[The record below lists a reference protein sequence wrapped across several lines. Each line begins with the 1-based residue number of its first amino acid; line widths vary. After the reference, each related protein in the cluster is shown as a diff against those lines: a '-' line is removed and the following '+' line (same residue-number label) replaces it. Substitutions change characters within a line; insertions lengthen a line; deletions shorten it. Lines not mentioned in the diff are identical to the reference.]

1 VLVSAALVLVIDDDS
16 SVRETLRSVLEEEG
30 FRTATARDGADALA
44 WLRTVSE
51 LPTVILL
58 DLMMPVMDG
67 WAFRAA
73 QRRDARLAAIPT
85 IVLTAH
91 AEGRRAGIDVEQIL
105 KKPVSLEHLLATLE
119 EYAPRRS

>member
-1 VLVSAALVLVIDDDS
+1 VSAALVLVIDDDS
-16 SVRETLRSVLEEEG
+16 SVRETLRSVLEDEG
-30 FRTATARDGADALA
+30 FRAATARDGADALA
-44 WLRTVSE
+44 WLRTASE

-91 AEGRRAGIDVEQIL
+91 AEGRSAGIDVEQIL
-105 KKPVSLEHLLATLE
+105 KKPVSLEHLLSALE
-119 EYAPRRS
+119 GYAPRRS